1 MERINE
7 FLIKDK
13 FSNLEQVAEILK
25 EEVAPIARNFLLLEK
40 EPIVRFKR
48 EEDGFVFN
56 IEIKANRIKPF
67 GSRMF

>member
-1 MERINE
+1 MKRINE